1 MNNPEVKLFTDG
13 ACKGNPGPGGWGVVM
28 IHAGGSTNEMFGGEV
43 FTTNNRME
51 LLAVIKGL
59 EAIHGMEN
67 INIYTDSKYV
77 KNGITLWIKNWEKNG
92 WKTASKK
99 DVANQDLWLSLI
111 HLVENKSIKWNW
123 VKGHSGNLGNERADH
138 LANRGVAAC
147 SQK

>member
-1 MNNPEVKLFTDG
+1 MNNSEVKLFTDG

-28 IHAGGSTNEMFGGEV
+28 IQAGGSTNEMFGGEV

-59 EAIHGMEN
+59 EAIQGIEN

-77 KNGITLWIKNWEKNG
+77 KNGITIWIKNWEKNG

-99 DVANQDLWLSLI
+99 DVANQDLWLLLT

-123 VKGHSGNLGNERADH
+123 VKGHSGDQGNERADQ
-138 LANRGVAAC
+138 LANRGVASC

>member
-1 MNNPEVKLFTDG
+1 MNNSEVKLFTDG

-28 IHAGGSTNEMFGGEV
+28 IQAGGSTNELFGGEV

-59 EAIHGMEN
+59 EAIQGIEN

-123 VKGHSGNLGNERADH
+123 VKGHSGNQGNERADL
-138 LANRGVAAC
+138 LANRGVASC

>member
-1 MNNPEVKLFTDG
+1 LNNSEVKLFTDG

-28 IHAGGSTNEMFGGEV
+28 IQADGSTSEMFGGEV

-59 EAIHGMEN
+59 EAIQGIEN

-99 DVANQDLWLSLI
+99 DVANQDLWLSLTQ
-111 HLVENKSIKWNW
+111 LVENKSIKWNW
-123 VKGHSGNLGNERADH
+123 VKGHSGNQGNERADH

>member
-1 MNNPEVKLFTDG
+1 MNNSEVKLFTDG

-28 IHAGGSTNEMFGGEV
+28 IRAGGSTNEMFGGEV

-59 EAIHGMEN
+59 EAIQGIEN

-77 KNGITLWIKNWEKNG
+77 KNGITIWIKNWEKNG

-99 DVANQDLWLSLI
+99 DVANQDLWLSLT

-123 VKGHSGNLGNERADH
+123 VKGHSGNQGNERADH
-138 LANRGVAAC
+138 LANCGVASC

>member
-28 IHAGGSTNEMFGGEV
+28 IQAGGSTNELFGGEV

-59 EAIHGMEN
+59 EAIQGTKN
-67 INIYTDSKYV
+67 IVIYTDSKYV
-77 KNGITLWIKNWEKNG
+77 KNGITLWIKSWLKNG

-99 DVANQDLWLSLI
+99 DVANQDLWLSLT
-111 HLVENKSIKWNW
+111 HLVKNKSIKWNW
-123 VKGHSGNLGNERADH
+123 VKGHSGNQGNERADH
-138 LANRGVAAC
+138 LANRGVASC
-147 SQK
+147 FQK

>member
-1 MNNPEVKLFTDG
+1 MNNSEVKLFTDG
-13 ACKGNPGPGGWGVVM
+13 ACKGNPGPGGWGVIM
-28 IHAGGSTNEMFGGEV
+28 IQADGSTNEMFGGEV

-59 EAIHGMEN
+59 EAIQGIEN

-111 HLVENKSIKWNW
+111 RLVENKSIKWNW
-123 VKGHSGNLGNERADH
+123 VKGHSGNQGNERADL
-138 LANRGVAAC
+138 LANRGVASC

>member
-1 MNNPEVKLFTDG
+1 MNNSEVKLFTDG

-28 IHAGGSTNEMFGGEV
+28 IQAGGSTNEMFGGEV

-51 LLAVIKGL
+51 LMAVIKGL
-59 EAIHGMEN
+59 EAIQGIQN

-99 DVANQDLWLSLI
+99 DVANQDLWLLLT
-111 HLVENKSIKWNW
+111 HLVKNKSIKWNW
-123 VKGHSGNLGNERADH
+123 VKGHSGNQGNERADH
-138 LANRGVAAC
+138 LANRGAASC